1 MITDAAASAA
11 ANLKPT
17 TPASS
22 MKPSGLI
29 SGEEVRN
36 AITGPHGRAVVI
48 SPMTTAIVPHAQSG
62 VNAPTATLVKIETL
76 GFANRVLFSFS
87 VSICTFNIEAVNMA
101 RLKGIQLWTMLVKTV
116 EAISASK
123 PGKSEKFF
131 PYSHPSF
138 RINRSIMMTIEL
150 RKGRKIDR

>member
-1 MITDAAASAA
+1 
-11 ANLKPT
+11 
-17 TPASS
+17 
-22 MKPSGLI
+22 
-29 SGEEVRN
+29 
-36 AITGPHGRAVVI
+36 
-48 SPMTTAIVPHAQSG
+48 MTTAIVPHAQSG

-123 PGKSEKFF
+123 PG
-131 PYSHPSF
+131 
-138 RINRSIMMTIEL
+138 RV
-150 RKGRKIDR
+150 RKIFSIFASILSNQSFNNDDDRTSKRTQNGPVISR